1 MAAKL
6 WFVCVLFCLFF
17 PLSIYATSA
26 SSRFRQ
32 LGASSFPS
40 SLAAAAADTT
50 TAVPPPTPTG
60 RSGALAA
67 LVGNEDVQLMLKEI
81 LKAVATGATSSEAAS
96 SPEQVKTPE
105 AVVVETDETKSSS
118 SGNPGVQSPAA
129 NKGPLD
135 ETTTTKAAEEAGGL
149 ALDKAKAMLGLS
161 AGGVDV
167 LEEEEE
173 EEEEASPNPVLN
185 DDKSELNN
193 SGSGDGGGDV
203 PATAAAVPA
212 TSGGEEELIIAK
224 NLEPSAVDDISVP
237 KEEEEGIS
245 VAPPASPDASS
256 VSVFESLYKTTEG
269 VMGEGIDQSTIKY
282 LMESVLRIH
291 VIRTIED
298 FGKPWTTKG
307 EGRATGSGFPIPNR
321 LIITNAHVASDA
333 HIVRI
338 ERPGSPRLWDA
349 RVISIAHEPDLCVMT
364 VDGEAFWNGLHPL
377 EFVKNPVPSGA
388 GAAGRQ
394 DVPDILD
401 GVYVV
406 GYPTGGDSLSVTQGI
421 VSRVEVGYYA
431 HSSAYLLEIQID
443 AAINPGNS
451 GGPVVNNRGEV
462 VGVAFQGLTKAD
474 SIGYIIP
481 VPIVNH
487 ILTDIEDNGGY
498 TGMVSLGVLIQSL
511 RNPVLQDFLGVS
523 EIPPASL
530 PAGVA
535 ADGVVVTKVDDRRV
549 AKFQAQFPHW
559 GDLGFRE
566 NDVILALDGQ
576 NVAEDGSIHFR
587 NVERVAMNFLLCG
600 KYEDDFI
607 DATVLRKKIVINI
620 QVPLDVPEYLVPM
633 HTNNVKPRYLMYG
646 GAIFVPLTKQYI
658 LDFKKARNRVGL
670 STKLNRY
677 QSTFRTDEQK
687 EVVVLSRILSSRSTK
702 GYNIQNKIVS
712 KVNCKKFRDLEH
724 LAELLGVVQPKVQMV
739 EGAAAVGEGSG
750 AAAVGDGDMVK
761 AVEAA
766 VDRDFVRIG
775 FNDDNFN
782 FVLDR
787 NLAKKTDEH
796 LMTFHRIA
804 HPYYL

>member
-1 MAAKL
+1 MATWL
-6 WFVCVLFCLFF
+6 VFL
-17 PLSIYATSA
+17 LSIVSLA
-26 SSRFRQ
+26 SSLGTPASPRLRQ
-32 LGASSFPS
+32 LAAPPEGSTDPSLQAGGRGGAI
-40 SLAAAAADTT
+40 AAI
-50 TAVPPPTPTG
+50 
-60 RSGALAA
+60 
-67 LVGNEDVQLMLKEI
+67 VGNEDVQQMLMEI
-81 LKAVATGATSSEAAS
+81 IKAVGLGTTGE
-96 SPEQVKTPE
+96 
-105 AVVVETDETKSSS
+105 VVETVELKKPEEVPSAVEMKKVEAVEEKVKQ
-118 SGNPGVQSPAA
+118 SGGEAA
-129 NKGPLD
+129 G
-135 ETTTTKAAEEAGGL
+135 AAI
-149 ALDKAKAMLGLS
+149 DKARAMLGLPTESKS
-161 AGGVDV
+161 AVEEKVQALDAKEPRAEDMITG
-167 LEEEEE
+167 EEEEQLV
-173 EEEEASPNPVLN
+173 S
-185 DDKSELNN
+185 
-193 SGSGDGGGDV
+193 
-203 PATAAAVPA
+203 
-212 TSGGEEELIIAK
+212 K
-224 NLEPSAVDDISVP
+224 NLEPSAVDDVSEP
-237 KEEEEGIS
+237 KEAGDGGAFVSPESSGPAVSGVIGEG
-245 VAPPASPDASS
+245 
-256 VSVFESLYKTTEG
+256 LYKTTEG
-269 VMGEGIDQSTIKY
+269 VGAIDRSTVKN

>member
-481 VPIVNH
+481 VPIVRH
-487 ILTDIEDNGGY
+487 VLTDIERNGEY
-498 TGMVSLGVLIQSL
+498 TGIVSLGVLIQSL
-511 RNPVLQDFLGVS
+511 RNPVLRDYFGVTEVDS
-523 EIPPASL
+523 EDL
-530 PAGVA
+530 PKGVRR
-535 ADGVVVTKVDDRRV
+535 DGVVVTKVDQRRV
-549 AKFQAQFPHW
+549 ATFTEKFPDAGEIGFKA
-559 GDLGFRE
+559 GDVL
-566 NDVILALDGQ
+566 LALDGH
-576 NVAEDGSIHFR
+576 NVAEDGSIQFR
-587 NVERVAMNFLLCG
+587 NVERVAMNYLLCG
-600 KYEDDFI
+600 KYAGDFI
-607 DATVLRKKIVINI
+607 DATILRNKVVLNI
-620 QVPLDVPEYLVPM
+620 KVPLDVPDYLVPT
-633 HTNNVKPRYLMYG
+633 HTHNVKPRYLMYG

-658 LDFKKARNRVGL
+658 LDFKKARNRVAL
-670 STKLNRY
+670 STKLSAY
-677 QSTFRTDEQK
+677 QSKFRTDEEK
-687 EVVVLSRILSSRSTK
+687 EIVVLSRILSSSSTK
-702 GYNIQNKIVS
+702 GFNIQNKHVS
-712 KVNCKKFRDLEH
+712 KVNGQNVRGLTH
-724 LAELLGVVQPKVQMV
+724 LAELLGMAQPPPVSAL
-739 EGAAAVGEGSG
+739 AADGS
-750 AAAVGDGDMVK
+750 DFVK

-766 VDRDFVRIG
+766 ADREFVKIDFKG
-775 FNDDNFN
+775 DNFN

-787 NLAKKTDEH
+787 NLAKETDEQ
-796 LMTFHRIA
+796 LLEFHRIA